1 LNNNMRAVL
10 RIAATIFGLT
20 FGLAVPVLS
29 RAQADANQGTQQQIG
44 LAPSTASQTSESTS
58 SAEGQMTSVDTP
70 ARVAGEPSA
79 PAQQTAPASTPA
91 ASGSTPSQDQ
101 AQPPAAAPAAAP
113 MPLPMPSM
121 TAPLST
127 AAPAHTFDGGPF
139 GNLAI
144 TGILSGLG
152 MIQDNWVPGD
162 QPSHWDVSNAQVFL
176 QKTTGWWQFYFQ
188 GGAYN
193 LPDLGV
199 PFISTNKTIANFF
212 GPLPIGFVKLVKG
225 GFSVEVGELPTLIG
239 AEYTFSFENTNI
251 ERGLL
256 WNQENAVNRGIQLN
270 EAYKKLSASLSWNDG
285 FYSNRYTW
293 LTGSL
298 AWAFNSANTLSFVA
312 GGNAGQYAKNTLA
325 TPLALNNSQIYE
337 VLYTYSKGNWY
348 IQPYWQ
354 YTNVPTNTSIG
365 IAKGAT
371 TDGFALLFNYNF
383 KHGLSLALRPEYISS
398 SGTVA
403 NGAVNLL
410 YGPGSSAFAFTA
422 TPTYQKGGFFTRI
435 DLSVADARDFTKGAA
450 FGPLGLN
457 STQTRGVIE
466 AGVMF

>member
-1 LNNNMRAVL
+1 
-10 RIAATIFGLT
+10 
-20 FGLAVPVLS
+20 
-29 RAQADANQGTQQQIG
+29 
-44 LAPSTASQTSESTS
+44 
-58 SAEGQMTSVDTP
+58 
-70 ARVAGEPSA
+70 
-79 PAQQTAPASTPA
+79 
-91 ASGSTPSQDQ
+91 
-101 AQPPAAAPAAAP
+101 
-113 MPLPMPSM
+113 
-121 TAPLST
+121 
-127 AAPAHTFDGGPF
+127 
-139 GNLAI
+139 
-144 TGILSGLG
+144 
-152 MIQDNWVPGD
+152 
-162 QPSHWDVSNAQVFL
+162 
-176 QKTTGWWQFYFQ
+176 
-188 GGAYN
+188 
-193 LPDLGV
+193 
-199 PFISTNKTIANFF
+199 
-212 GPLPIGFVKLVKG
+212 
-225 GFSVEVGELPTLIG
+225 VEVGALPTLIG
-239 AEYTFSFENTNI
+239 AEYTFSFQNTNI
-251 ERGLL
+251 ERRVL

-337 VLYTYSKGNWY
+337 VIYTYAKGNWY